1 MIIIIIII
9 IIINLKTYNRRIA
22 LLLAAIIL
30 LEVSVTMAADDIL
43 NVFVLLSEQIRF
55 DILYELSVI

>member
-1 MIIIIIII
+1 MIIIII